1 MHRIVLRGNVHSR
14 QRPENSRFGGALIT
28 DSLKL
33 RDITAEN
40 KWTAKDGNS
49 EAGWLG
55 ETWVEDYNMGNLP
68 TLNQISNGLVEEEK
82 ARLQVILAMGDIKD

>member
-1 MHRIVLRGNVHSR
+1 MHRIVLRGNVHAR

-33 RDITAEN
+33 RDITDEN
-40 KWTAKDGNS
+40 KWTDEGGNS

-55 ETWVEDYNMGNLP
+55 LTWFNDFNNSNTP
-68 TLNQISNGLVEEEK
+68 TLNQISKGLVEE